1 MSVNGNDDKLKALLV
16 DIFMMDESQY
26 KDENG
31 PMQIDT
37 WDSLATVS
45 MAVGVHEEFGHHM
58 TPEEVGEIRKIA
70 DIKAFLRRNG
80 VEI

>member
-1 MSVNGNDDKLKALLV
+1 MSAKENDEKLKALLLDV
-16 DIFMMDESQY
+16 FMMDEALY
-26 KDENG
+26 ADANG
-31 PMQIDT
+31 PMQIET

-45 MAVGVHEEFGHHM
+45 MAVGVHEAFGHHM
-58 TPEEVGEIRKIA
+58 TPEEVGEVRTIA